1 MFDISRD
8 YWNDKEVEGEKDI
21 FRLYMKENSEDV
33 LRPDHLEAFN
43 HSKELL
49 EKNRI
54 RPRNVL
60 SLACGTCWLE
70 ALLFKW
76 NGFDSLTG
84 VDFSDTRVQEMAREI
99 FKNSGIAELNLKV
112 DDVYEFST
120 SRKFDLVIL
129 CQAFHH
135 MDSPVYLLKN
145 IRKLLT
151 QNGVVLIVGEHR
163 FSLIEGFKRYVKHF
177 GKLLLNYKGYRDTHY
192 IFPGY
197 SDLFGPSLEM
207 GDNHYHLNHYQVM
220 FERSGF
226 EITERIDRRGEASK
240 SFLLRAIG

>member
-1 MFDISRD
+1 MFDISRS
-8 YWNDKEVEGEKDI
+8 YWNDKDVEDKKDT
-21 FRLYMKENSEDV
+21 FRLYMNENSEDV
-33 LRPDHLEAFN
+33 LSPHHLEAFN
-43 HSKELL
+43 HSKELIENNGMRL
-49 EKNRI
+49 
-54 RPRNVL
+54 RNVL

-70 ALLFKW
+70 SLLFKW
-76 NGFDSLTG
+76 RKFDSFTG
-84 VDFSDTRVQEMAREI
+84 VDFSDDRVQKMA
-99 FKNSGIAELNLKV
+99 KKTLKSSGISNFDLKV

-120 SRKFDLVIL
+120 SKQFDLVIM

-163 FSLIEGFKRYVKHF
+163 FSLAEGIKRFVKHF

-220 FERSGF
+220 FARGGF
-226 EITERIDRRGEASK
+226 EIIERIDRRGEASQ
-240 SFLLRAIG
+240 SFLLRPIG

>member
-1 MFDISRD
+1 MFDISQD
-8 YWNDKEVEGEKDI
+8 YWNDKEVEGKKDI
-21 FRLYMKENSEDV
+21 FRLYMEENSEDV

-49 EKNRI
+49 ENNRI
-54 RPRNVL
+54 LPRNVL

-76 NGFDSLTG
+76 CGFHSLTG
-84 VDFSDTRVQEMAREI
+84 VDFSDIRVQEMAKKTL
-99 FKNSGIAELNLKV
+99 KNSGVVKLDLNV

-120 SRKFDLVIL
+120 SKKFDLVIL

-151 QNGVVLIVGEHR
+151 QDGTVLIVGEHR
-163 FSLIEGFKRYVKHF
+163 FSLREGFKRFVKHF
-177 GKLLLNYKGYRDTHY
+177 GKILLNYKSYRDSHY

-220 FERSGF
+220 FKRSGF
-226 EITERIDRRGEASK
+226 EIIESIDRKGEASK